1 MTRLRNHWLWP
12 LVVSVLA
19 LGAFAGLGLLT
30 RTVLASR
37 GNRAL
42 ADSGEFVVWS
52 LLIAAS
58 AVLFAFLFAH
68 SVPLTAWLRLAGVA
82 VWKPALAYVVFA
94 AILFAFQWKIGS
106 PIGDLKPTTA
116 IGVSRTLLAL
126 GLVAAAPA
134 VLGLWLNHTRL
145 RRISRVLDGETTER
159 ERAVDVLGELLEC
172 KRANGSCLMVL
183 ALIVSTA
190 VIDAGAQRRAFLA
203 TGTPKEAFPPEG
215 VLLYGA
221 LFTAISLLLYVP
233 VFLAWKAR
241 CLRVVDEIYP
251 LPADA
256 RPTEDWQAGR
266 ARLTH
271 LMGTDN
277 TVGKTVTA
285 AFGILAPLLTGVLSV
300 VLPGLK

>member
-1 MTRLRNHWLWP
+1 MTRLRKHWLWP

-19 LGAFAGLGLLT
+19 LGAFAVLGLLT
-30 RTVLASR
+30 RTVLGSR

-42 ADSGEFVVWS
+42 AESGEFVAWA

-68 SVPLTAWLRLAGVA
+68 SVHLTAWRRLAGVA
-82 VWKPALAYVVFA
+82 LWKPALAYALFA
-94 AILFAFQWKIGS
+94 AVLFAFQWKTGS
-106 PIGDLKPTTA
+106 PIGALKPTTA
-116 IGVSRTLLAL
+116 IGISRTLLAL

-134 VLGLWLNHTRL
+134 VLGLWLNHVRL
-145 RRISRVLDGETTER
+145 RRISRVLDGEAR
-159 ERAVDVLGELLEC
+159 ERADDVLGELLDC
-172 KRANGSCLMVL
+172 KRANGVCLTVL

-203 TGTPKEAFPPEG
+203 TGTPRESFPPEA

-233 VFLAWKAR
+233 VFLTWKTR
-241 CLRVVDEIYP
+241 CLRLVDELYP
-251 LPADA
+251 LPPDA
-256 RPTEDWQAGR
+256 RPTEDWLSGR
-266 ARLTH
+266 ARLTN
-271 LMGTDN
+271 LMGTDA
-277 TVGKTVTA
+277 TVAKTVTT
-285 AFGILAPLLTGVLSV
+285 AFGILTPLLTSVLSV